1 MYGCGNNIKGCLS
14 VSALRI
20 GGGCLFMLS
29 STIKDITVTA
39 NRISERLDI
48 SARVLNEGIK
58 ISVKPIGN
66 RIIVAC
72 SLVCTINRTPYL
84 NVNPDYVWLTPEML
98 SSGEFDI
105 ISNVS
110 WNIV

>member
-1 MYGCGNNIKGCLS
+1 MYRCGDNIKGCLYVDANRIGGRVS
-14 VSALRI
+14 VSASI
-20 GGGCLFMLS
+20 VNES
-29 STIKDITVTA
+29 P
-39 NRISERLDI
+39 N
-48 SARVLNEGIK
+48 VL
-58 ISVKPIGN
+58 VKPIGKK
-66 RIIVAC
+66 VFVTC
-72 SLVCTINRTPYL
+72 SLICTINKTPHL